1 MILLTLP
8 YPVSANRYWATRVVP
23 IHGKPMPM
31 VYVTSDA
38 KKYRVEVAKACAD
51 AGIVQP
57 LLGRIAVAVRLF
69 PHRPLDFKTR
79 QRKLG
84 EAWDDTV
91 QCLDIDNAN
100 KVLLDSLKGVAF
112 EDDRWVRRLQAERME
127 PDEYGARV
135 IVAIEQIDMPVVQA
149 SLLDLCDHR
158 ASARAAEA
166 ASV

>member
-1 MILLTLP
+1 VILLTLP
-8 YPVSANRYWATRVVP
+8 YPVSANRYWATRIMP
-23 IHGKPMPM
+23 INGRPMPL

-38 KKYRVEVAKACAD
+38 KKYRIEVAKACAD

-91 QCLDIDNAN
+91 QSIDLDNAN
-100 KVLLDSLKGVAF
+100 KVLLDSLKGIAF
-112 EDDRWVRRLQAERME
+112 EDDKWVRRLQSERME
-127 PDEYGARV
+127 PDDGGARV
-135 IVAIEQIDMPVVQA
+135 IVAIEQLTLPVVQA
-149 SLLDLCDHR
+149 SLL
-158 ASARAAEA
+158 EA
-166 ASV
+166 AA